1 MQADSS
7 SEETDA
13 EIRRVCSIL
22 ESVANQYSPTTP
34 EYHAIK
40 DAATAFIV
48 VHQRQALTS
57 AFRNLKSAVGGEL
70 TPEITD
76 KLRSMG
82 IDPEVFDTDD
92 GSCEPT

>member
-7 SEETDA
+7 TKETDA

-22 ESVANQYSPTTP
+22 ESVAGQYSATTP

-48 VHQRQALTS
+48 VHQRQSLTA
-57 AFRNLKSAVGGEL
+57 AFRKLKLALGGGL
-70 TPEITD
+70 SPEMTE
-76 KLRSMG
+76 KLRSRG
-82 IDPEVFDTDD
+82 IDPDEFDAGDQ
-92 GSCEPT
+92 SSEPT